1 VISLKYRQL
10 MEGLARAAVP
20 MACCDWRGSF
30 TSSPPSDGTPGP
42 ALQDCARSYRIGGLH
57 FGARCLR
64 QQLVGCPESHVF
76 GSRMPEPA
84 RAALTLRLRN
94 DALADPLT
102 ASVVISASTRLAR
115 SPDFWCAVQSP
126 WPTTV
131 EATAAISLHEGVAAG
146 FCTKVTGGI
155 QVAHVVRLTRMT

>member
-10 MEGLARAAVP
+10 MEGLARAADP

-30 TSSPPSDGTPGP
+30 TSSPPSDGTPGF

-64 QQLVGCPESHVF
+64 QQLVGCPESDVF

-102 ASVVISASTRLAR
+102 ASVVISASTRLAGCQTFGARCSHRGRLPWRQPQLSR
-115 SPDFWCAVQSP
+115 SMEVP
-126 WPTTV
+126 
-131 EATAAISLHEGVAAG
+131 AG

-155 QVAHVVRLTRMT
+155 QMAHVVRLTRMT